1 MNNNTNIYFG
11 DNRLIITESSD
22 FIHNWPINNTYS
34 AILNNPNDVAI
45 KQLIADIESS
55 KLKDGVIYCSNS
67 AIIMNIIA
75 KQFSSIEAAGG
86 IVENEHEELLFIFR
100 RNKWDLP
107 KGKLELNE
115 IPRIAAEREIEEE
128 TGVKNILYKDN
139 IAITHHVY
147 EAFGQKVLKT
157 THWFHFSCKKN
168 QPLNPQLEEDITEI
182 QWFDKTNLDIP
193 LSNTFDTI
201 KDLITIFMKQSN

>member
-1 MNNNTNIYFG
+1 
-11 DNRLIITESSD
+11 
-22 FIHNWPINNTYS
+22 
-34 AILNNPNDVAI
+34 
-45 KQLIADIESS
+45 
-55 KLKDGVIYCSNS
+55 
-67 AIIMNIIA
+67 MNIIA
-75 KQFSSIEAAGG
+75 KQFTTIEAAGG

-115 IPRIAAEREIEEE
+115 IPRLAAEREIEEE

-157 THWFHFSCKKN
+157 THWFHFLSKKN
-168 QPLNPQLEEDITEI
+168 QPLNPQLEEDITAI
-182 QWFDKTNLDIP
+182 QWFDKTNLEIP

-201 KDLITIFMKQSN
+201 KDLITIFTNQSN